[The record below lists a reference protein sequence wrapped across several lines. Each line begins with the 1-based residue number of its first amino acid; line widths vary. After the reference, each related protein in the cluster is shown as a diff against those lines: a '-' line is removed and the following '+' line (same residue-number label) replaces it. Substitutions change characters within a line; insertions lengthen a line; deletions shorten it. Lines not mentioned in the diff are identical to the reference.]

1 MPPVAMTGSRTMAS
15 EAADAAAEEEDGASW
30 EEWGV
35 EGRVGVEGGGE
46 WKGRLL

>member
-15 EAADAAAEEEDGASW
+15 EAAVGAAEEEDGASW
-30 EEWGV
+30 EEWRV
-35 EGRVGVEGGGE
+35 EGWVGVEGGGD